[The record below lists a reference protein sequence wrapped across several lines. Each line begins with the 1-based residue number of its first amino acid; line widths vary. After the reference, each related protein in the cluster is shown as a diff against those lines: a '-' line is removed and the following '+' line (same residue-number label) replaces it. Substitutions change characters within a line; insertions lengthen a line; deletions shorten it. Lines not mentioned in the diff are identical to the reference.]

1 MQKKDRLDRVFMSM
15 AKEVATLSHCNRTKV
30 GAVISKDG
38 NVISFG
44 YNGMPSGM
52 DNDCEKT
59 QYFHEVAHPFLRI
72 FESESER
79 AQEMFPHS
87 DENGERYRYVTKKEV
102 LHAESNA
109 ILKAAKHG
117 FSTNGSTLYLT
128 TSPCVECSKLII
140 QSGIKRLIYLTEYR
154 DISGLTFLKDF
165 VEVEQLS
172 DEVQ

>member
-1 MQKKDRLDRVFMSM
+1 MEKKDKLDRVFMRM
-15 AKEVATLSHCNRTKV
+15 AKEVSTLSYCTRSKV
-30 GAVISKDG
+30 GAVIVREG

-52 DNDCEKT
+52 DNDCEKKE
-59 QYFHEVAHPFLRI
+59 YMEEAIHSFLI
-72 FESESER
+72 ALDPEKVKSVYSYEDESK
-79 AQEMFPHS
+79 
-87 DENGERYRYVTKKEV
+87 GRYLYVTKKET

-140 QSGIKRLIYLTEYR
+140 QSGIKRLVYLTEYR

-172 DEVQ
+172 DEV